1 MRINYGF
8 CWMVLYVIKIL
19 SDWYKIILC
28 EVIILLILKNYIYM
42 YIYNLYICE
51 IYNIYFL
58 SILLFVFFCFNFE
71 INYVKV
77 ECLEFKW
84 NG

>member
-8 CWMVLYVIKIL
+8 CWMVLYVINIL

-42 YIYNLYICE
+42 YNYI
-51 IYNIYFL
+51 
-58 SILLFVFFCFNFE
+58 
-71 INYVKV
+71 
-77 ECLEFKW
+77 
-84 NG
+84 